1 MKETRK
7 IPKIDLPTFRLK
19 LSCGEIVF
27 RPFTVKEE
35 RLFLMAMESKDNET
49 IIDTVA
55 QVVSNC
61 VLTEGFDLTK
71 LPLFEFEYLF
81 LNIRARSVGET
92 VNLAYKCKAKKQDGN
107 TCNHE
112 FSTDIDLL
120 KAGIDMKQQAASM
133 NPVIQLSDKLYA
145 RFKYPTIETSK
156 ALVEV
161 AKTDAATADT
171 ETIKQC
177 IEHLYDEE
185 QVYPVDEMQD
195 GEFEQIIDSLTP
207 MKRDEVENFFDNL
220 PTLSYQTTSKCG
232 ACGTEHRIKLEGL
245 LDFFG

>member
-1 MKETRK
+1 MKITRK
-7 IPKIDLPTFRLK
+7 IPKIDLPTFRLQ

-49 IIDTVA
+49 IIDTIA

-92 VNLAYKCKAKKQDGN
+92 VSLAYKCKGKKSDGN
-107 TCNHE
+107 ICNHE
-112 FSTDIDLL
+112 FSANIDLIR
-120 KAGIDMKQQAASM
+120 AGIDMKEHATNT
-133 NPVIQLSDKLYA
+133 NPVIKLSDNLSAKF
-145 RFKYPTIETSK
+145 RYPTIDTSK
-156 ALVEV
+156 SLVEV
-161 AKTDAATADT
+161 SKKDASTADT

-177 IEHLYDEE
+177 IEYLFDDE
-185 QVYPVDEMQD
+185 QVYQVDEMQD

-220 PTLSYQTTSKCG
+220 PTLSFETKITCE